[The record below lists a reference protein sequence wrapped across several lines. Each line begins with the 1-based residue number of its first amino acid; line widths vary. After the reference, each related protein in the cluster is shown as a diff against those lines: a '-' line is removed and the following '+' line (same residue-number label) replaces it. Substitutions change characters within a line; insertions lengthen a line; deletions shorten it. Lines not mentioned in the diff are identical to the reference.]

1 MFAQHHKAIGIFK
14 GERAKQDA
22 FDEREDRGGCA
33 NAERQGQNDGERK
46 SRTFAEAPKGE
57 PEIICEAVHEVL
69 LICYSTANGP
79 QRLETIGTI
88 STTDSESMI
97 GQGFNPVG
105 GRKVDGPEIGRRAV
119 KGEGYDEASRGSI
132 FAGHFVLRGDRINAD
147 DAAGFDLVSRGIG
160 ESDDISGSQRS
171 DGKLDDTAVRV
182 DDNRVAFGSPLAV

>member
-69 LICYSTANGP
+69 LICCSTANAP
-79 QRLETIGTI
+79 ERLENIAADC
-88 STTDSESMI
+88 SMDEDSGKPVLW
-97 GQGFNPVG
+97 GQC
-105 GRKVDGPEIGRRAV
+105 
-119 KGEGYDEASRGSI
+119 
-132 FAGHFVLRGDRINAD
+132 AG
-147 DAAGFDLVSRGIG
+147 
-160 ESDDISGSQRS
+160 
-171 DGKLDDTAVRV
+171 
-182 DDNRVAFGSPLAV
+182 